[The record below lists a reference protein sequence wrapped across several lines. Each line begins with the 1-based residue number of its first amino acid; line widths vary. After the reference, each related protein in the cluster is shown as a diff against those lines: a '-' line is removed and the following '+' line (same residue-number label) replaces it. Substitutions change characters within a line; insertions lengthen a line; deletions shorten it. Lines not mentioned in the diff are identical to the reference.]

1 MNDKYM
7 NFMKF
12 NFIILL
18 TIIFSLYIFPNNNK
32 IMKLRK
38 NNSSII
44 VDGLIDPDWNY
55 VDSVSD
61 FIQFQPYNGKE
72 PTRKTIAKVFTT
84 DDALYCM
91 MICYDDKTNI
101 EQNAGTLDNFT
112 GDIVSIM
119 LDTFGD
125 KRTAYKFAVSA
136 SGVRSDCR
144 LLDDARNR
152 DYSWDGVWFAASNVY
167 DWGFIVEMEI
177 PYRSIQYDEKLSS
190 WGLDFDRWRPAES
203 EDIYWCSYEENEGQR
218 ISKFGKLL
226 FEDFYPIVKGLN
238 LEIYPVAIT
247 KATYLYDKNY
257 KIDPNAG
264 IDIFYNP
271 STKLTFQLTG
281 NPDFAQIEADPF
293 QFNISRYETYYTER
307 RPFFTEGNEIFA
319 PSGRERN
326 SGFYKPMDLFY
337 SRRIGKK
344 LPNGAEVPL
353 LVGTKAF
360 GRINDWEYGGFVA
373 VTGENTFQMDSVIH
387 TEEQAFFGFGRVKRQ
402 IFENSSIGLLVV
414 NKHTKSYDNGLID
427 IDGAFR
433 GSDWQLAYQIAQ
445 SFYNKQGGFAVS
457 AGMIIKTEKWFTG
470 ISTKGITQNFTA
482 DQIGFVP
489 WKGTAEVVGVS
500 GPRWYFGSG
509 LIRQILLYGGGFWSY
524 EDADAASD
532 FAGALGF
539 NMQFRSN
546 WGYEVNLNFGRSKDN
561 GVKYNLYSVSITS
574 NFNMSPKWNGNIWSE
589 LSKIYNFKRNY
600 LAFYSSFGSNFN
612 WRTLN
617 ILSLGATFNIFIEG
631 NPNNKIQDITFN
643 SRPSISFTPVNDLN
657 LRVYFDNVFVSSTNR
672 LQQLIVGFL
681 FSYNFLPKSWIY
693 FAINEVQDRS
703 DEFDFLGNL
712 LPNRMHTTSRAG
724 VLKIKYLYYI

>member
-1 MNDKYM
+1 
-7 NFMKF
+7 MKF

-18 TIIFSLYIFPNNNK
+18 IIFFSLSIFANNNNK
-32 IMKLRK
+32 TIKLRK
-38 NNSSII
+38 HNSNII
-44 VDGLIDPDWNY
+44 IDGLIDPEWNY
-55 VDSVSD
+55 ADSVSD

-101 EQNAGTLDNFT
+101 ERNAGTLDSFT

-167 DWGFIVEMEI
+167 EWGFVVEMEI

-203 EDIYWCSYEENEGQR
+203 EDIYWCAYEENEGQR

-226 FEDFYPIVKGLN
+226 FEDFYPSVKGLN

-247 KATYLYDKNY
+247 KATYLYNKKY

-271 STKLTFQLTG
+271 SAKLTFQLTG

-293 QFNISRYETYYTER
+293 QFNITRYETYYSER
-307 RPFFTEGNEIFA
+307 RPFFTEGNEVFV

-344 LPNGAEVPL
+344 LPDGTEVPL

-373 VTGENTFQMDSVIH
+373 VTGEKTFQVGSESQI
-387 TEEQAFFGFGRVKRQ
+387 EEQAFFGLGRVKRQ
-402 IFENSSIGLLVV
+402 ILENSSVGLLVV
-414 NKHTKSYDNGLID
+414 NKHTTSYDNGLID
-427 IDGAFR
+427 LDGAFR
-433 GSDWQLAYQIAQ
+433 GSDWQLAYQLAQ
-445 SFYNKQGGFAVS
+445 SFYNKQGGFAAS
-457 AGMIIKTEKWFTG
+457 AGMIVSTENWFTG
-470 ISTKGITQNFTA
+470 ISSKGITQNFNA

-489 WKGTAEVVGVS
+489 WKGTAEMVGVS
-500 GPRWYFGSG
+500 GPRWYFESGS
-509 LIRQILLYGGGFWSY
+509 IRQILLYGGGFWSY

-546 WGYEVNLNFGRSKDN
+546 WGYEINLNSGKSNDN
-561 GVKYNLYSVSITS
+561 GVKYNSYSVSISS

-589 LSKIYNFKRNY
+589 FSKTYNFKRNY
-600 LAFYSSFGSNFN
+600 LAFYSSFGTNFN
-612 WRTLN
+612 WRTLK
-617 ILSLGATFNIFIEG
+617 ILNLGATFNMFIEG
-631 NPNNKIQDITFN
+631 NPDNKIQDITFN

-657 LRVYFDNVFVSSTNR
+657 IRIYFDNVFVRSTNR
-672 LQQLIVGFL
+672 FQQFIVGFL
-681 FSYNFLPKSWIY
+681 FSYNFLPKSWVY

-703 DEFDFLGNL
+703 DEFDSFGNL

-724 VLKIKYLYYI
+724 VLKIKYLYYL